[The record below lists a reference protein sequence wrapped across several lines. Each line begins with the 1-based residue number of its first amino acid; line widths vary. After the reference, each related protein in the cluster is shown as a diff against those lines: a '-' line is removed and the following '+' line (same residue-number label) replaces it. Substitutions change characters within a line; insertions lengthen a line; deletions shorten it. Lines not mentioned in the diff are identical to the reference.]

1 MTAHLLRELH
11 IPGRPVVLPNAWD
24 AGSAAVFAGEGF
36 AAVATSSSA
45 VAESLGYADGEQ
57 TPVDEMF
64 AALGRI
70 CRAVGVPVT
79 ADIESGYGL
88 SPAEVTDRLLSAGV
102 VGCNLEDSEP
112 GTHRLGDP
120 AAQAERLAAVR
131 AAAGDAL
138 VLNARVDSFVSARY
152 AGDAAPPA
160 DEQLADAVGRAKAYL
175 DAGADCVY
183 PIAAPPDELAEFVRA
198 IDAPVNA
205 LHLPNG
211 PSLKDLADLGVARI
225 TFGGTLY
232 RRTTAFLRDLA
243 STLK

>member
-1 MTAHLLRELH
+1 MTAFRAMHV
-11 IPGRPVVLPNAWD
+11 PGRPVVLPNVWD
-24 AGSAAVFAGEGF
+24 AGSATVFAGEGF
-36 AAVATSSSA
+36 AALATSSSA

-57 TPVDEMF
+57 TPADEMF
-64 AALGRI
+64 AAVARI
-70 CRAVGVPVT
+70 CRAVDVPVT
-79 ADIESGYGL
+79 ADIEAGFGL
-88 SPAEVTDRLLSAGV
+88 SPAELAERLLSAGA

-120 AAQAERLAAVR
+120 DAQAAKLAAVR
-131 AAAGDAL
+131 RAAGDTL

-152 AGDAAPPA
+152 AGDAAPPV
-160 DEQLADAVGRAKAYL
+160 DQQLSDAVSRATAYL
-175 DAGADCVY
+175 AAGADCVY
-183 PIAAPPDELAEFVRA
+183 PIAAPPDALAEFVRA

-211 PSLKDLADLGVARI
+211 PSLKDLAALGVARI

-243 STLK
+243 STLHL